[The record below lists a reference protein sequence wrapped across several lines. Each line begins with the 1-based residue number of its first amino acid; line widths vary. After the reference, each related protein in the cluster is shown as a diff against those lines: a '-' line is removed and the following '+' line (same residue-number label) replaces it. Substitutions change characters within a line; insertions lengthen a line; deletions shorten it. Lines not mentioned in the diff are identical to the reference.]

1 MLITLLENMV
11 KFLELYS
18 SAFSCYLLYIFIL
31 FLESASLFV

>member
-18 SAFSCYLLYIFIL
+18 SAFSWYLLHIFIL